1 MNRLLLCLTL
11 CLAAIT
17 LAPALSIADDSI
29 HVLSPPDNS
38 LVHDKLINLVIRI
51 RRDSFDDLRVTVV
64 NSNFRSQ
71 PEAVVMFIVRHHRLT
86 LSEGK
91 NLIRIEGLRGG
102 HVMGEKLLTVFVRS
116 PLSEQQETN
125 PAGFNQ
131 YIFHTPKNE
140 KTCSPSP
147 CHMQELRQGA
157 KSRQKQALPSCYT
170 CHKRIVAYDY
180 VHGPASVWA
189 CTICHTQNSEKGR
202 NAVPH
207 PIADVCRMCHT
218 LELAAWQSEKFGH
231 RPTRD
236 GKCILCH
243 SPHASNEPFFLV
255 KGASDLCGSCHP
267 DKMTEPHVIIRPSGK
282 GHPVKQQSGKG
293 RKRGI
298 SCASCH
304 NPHAANNARL
314 LKKFKGSQISFCR
327 NCHH

>member
-1 MNRLLLCLTL
+1 
-11 CLAAIT
+11 
-17 LAPALSIADDSI
+17 
-29 HVLSPPDNS
+29 
-38 LVHDKLINLVIRI
+38 
-51 RRDSFDDLRVTVV
+51 
-64 NSNFRSQ
+64 
-71 PEAVVMFIVRHHRLT
+71 MFIVRHHRLI

-91 NLIRIEGLRGG
+91 NLIRIEGLRAG
-102 HVMGEKLLTVFVRS
+102 HKEGEQLLTVFVAS
-116 PLSEQQETN
+116 PFSEQQDTN
-125 PAGFNQ
+125 TPGFRE
-131 YIFHTPKNE
+131 YTFHTPKTE

-157 KSRQKQALPSCYT
+157 KSRQKEALPSCYT
-170 CHKRIVAYDY
+170 CHKRIVSYNY

-189 CTICHTQNSEKGR
+189 CATCHSQNSAKRR

-231 RPTRD
+231 PPTMK
-236 GKCILCH
+236 GMCTLCH
-243 SPHASNEPFFLV
+243 NPHSSNEPFFLV

-293 RKRGI
+293 GKLGI

-304 NPHAANNARL
+304 NPHAANNKKL
-314 LKKFKGSQISFCR
+314 LQKFNGSQISFCR